1 MKLTD
6 FHLCLRYMYKYEQM
20 WVNALLWKEKMIEN
34 GRATDNTTYESISFM
49 TNSFELYD
57 FGLASSIKSNEN
69 FPLAVKKAERAFR
82 ERKRECER
90 EWKRKIKEKESRMR
104 WSHEWLYT
112 DCRSLSE
119 QILPRSCHDISFSL
133 LVIVIVGESNFRR

>member
-1 MKLTD
+1 
-6 FHLCLRYMYKYEQM
+6 
-20 WVNALLWKEKMIEN
+20 MIEN

-82 ERKRECER
+82 ERKRRCER
-90 EWKRKIKEKESRMR
+90 E
-104 WSHEWLYT
+104 
-112 DCRSLSE
+112 
-119 QILPRSCHDISFSL
+119 
-133 LVIVIVGESNFRR
+133 